1 MDYKKYIIEMADYRA
16 FHGTPVVFGD
26 FSYEHVGKGNDS
38 LGVGF
43 YFADQPEV
51 AGFYAEGDEGANI
64 RPVTLVM
71 DKPIH
76 LDEHDVPKERPLT
89 RLQIKKIILKA
100 PDLDDALSNFGD
112 VSYEGMPKVLNHA
125 VELISGGY
133 DVVEQINML
142 WRDIYHRD
150 DLKYFASVIKKVTG
164 YDGII
169 KTWVGGIELDYDINT
184 DAPNSDAS
192 STHYVVWDVDQIKPL
207 GRTMNESYEYA
218 YCCVSPTSAKELDFI
233 IDNMKKVSKEEFF
246 KNVKYEEIVDALGG
260 GSGVSYTSKKQL
272 IDDWGN
278 RYYKINKRGI
288 DAYILVNSAIEH
300 VFKNTEPTIIKKEY
314 KPRSK
319 KIVGSLEY
327 RGYKVGDK
335 LPKSGYE
342 ILDMITHD
350 SGNTQF
356 LLKTGAGNKWY
367 AADMIVDYEV
377 GD

>member
-1 MDYKKYIIEMADYRA
+1 
-16 FHGTPVVFGD
+16 
-26 FSYEHVGKGNDS
+26 
-38 LGVGF
+38 
-43 YFADQPEV
+43 
-51 AGFYAEGDEGANI
+51 
-64 RPVTLVM
+64 M